1 MKMFDWSQPI
11 HNHVTHMSN
20 LAVKL
25 KTLGIEVHEQFLVQF
40 IMNFI
45 PLEFSQFQVNYN
57 AIKDNETLEN

>member
-1 MKMFDWSQPI
+1 
-11 HNHVTHMSN
+11 MSN

-57 AIKDNETLEN
+57 ISKDDETLKN